1 MKVRNIVFTFVV
13 SFLLFFAASFFIWD
27 LFLQQPAEVSIEQP
41 ASTYESIELDMPVQ
55 AFLTRGVNSSQVS
68 MVRRL
73 FLNQWILLY
82 QGDLLKLVVYGQNA
96 TSFKELKKLWEMAIV
111 KEGPSNKAC
120 SAVAKTL
127 KIISEDQWLI
137 DHMDLSLKEGTPT
150 ELHMLQGRMM
160 GVDKKDKLYKKL
172 KNEYRKALEDWVD
185 KKHGTFI
192 DRMITKV

>member
-1 MKVRNIVFTFVV
+1 M
-13 SFLLFFAASFFIWD
+13 
-27 LFLQQPAEVSIEQP
+27 QQPAEVSIEQP